1 MPRISINTPLVT
13 STLFIAVAAIT
24 VLAQLPSL
32 LEALVTPRP
41 GTDPTQARL
50 DKYLTGH
57 DEDLATYRG
66 RFDGRSLFVKP
77 QPPPRTR
84 VAPPP
89 PPPDNDRDDPPPP
102 PPPPRSYEGPTILF
116 VLGDEV
122 WFHDDVK
129 VRVGEEGPNG
139 VSVISSDP
147 PWTVRL
153 GHRGAEH
160 DIVLFERSQPGLAE
174 KPQTQPPM
182 PGLVRVEPD
191 DDETK
196 EPGGDGAQ
204 QETP

>member
-13 STLFIAVAAIT
+13 STVFIAVAAIT
-24 VLAQLPSL
+24 VLAQLPPL

-41 GTDPTQARL
+41 GADPTQARL
-50 DKYLTGH
+50 DEYLTGH

-66 RFDGRSLFVKP
+66 RFDGRSLFIKP
-77 QPPPRTR
+77 QPPPRERT
-84 VAPPP
+84 PPP
-89 PPPDNDRDDPPPP
+89 PPPEDGEDDTPRP
-102 PPPPRSYEGPTILF
+102 PPPPRNYEGPTILF

-122 WFHDDVK
+122 WFHDGVK
-129 VRVGEEGPNG
+129 VRVGEEGTNG

-160 DIVLFERSQPGLAE
+160 DIVLFERSQPGLNE
-174 KPQTQPPM
+174 KPQTHQPM

-191 DDETK
+191 DNETK
-196 EPGGDGAQ
+196 EPGGDGAE

>member
-1 MPRISINTPLVT
+1 VRRISINTPLVL
-13 STLFIAVAAIT
+13 SLAFIAVATIS
-24 VLAQLPSL
+24 VLVQLPPL
-32 LEALVTPRP
+32 LEALITPRP

-50 DKYLTGH
+50 SEYLTGH

-66 RFDGRSLFVKP
+66 RFDGRSLFIKP
-77 QPPPRTR
+77 QPPPRSR
-84 VAPPP
+84 PAPPPPVNEGPDEPPP
-89 PPPDNDRDDPPPP
+89 PPPARN
-102 PPPPRSYEGPTILF
+102 YEGPTVLF

-122 WFHDDVK
+122 WFHDGLK

-153 GHRGAEH
+153 GHRGGEH

-174 KPQTQPPM
+174 KPRAQRPL
-182 PGLVRVEPD
+182 PGLVRVENDD

-196 EPGGDGAQ
+196 EPGGEGAEQ
-204 QETP
+204 ATP